1 VQVQV
6 DYWGWIVSLLFDP
19 YLHINSWSKKL
30 LFSFLKIV
38 AMVDNAMLSDTGG

>member
-1 VQVQV
+1 MQNKRLTIGV
-6 DYWGWIVSLLFDP
+6 GWFLFLFDP

-38 AMVDNAMLSDTGG
+38 AMVDNAMLSDT